1 MVRFRLHILM
11 AEKGPGRPFRIS
23 ELARLT
29 GLQANTVSGIYNNK
43 AKRIDLDTID
53 TLCNVL
59 GCAPGD
65 LLELRPDDPFSRTG
79 GTRSVAGE

>member
-53 TLCNVL
+53 TLCSAL

-65 LLELRPDDPFSRTG
+65 LLELRPDDPRSLERTRG
-79 GTRSVAGE
+79 Q